1 MADHAPLRATR
12 AVNGPARAPV
22 LGPARGPSALRIFGL
37 AALAIV
43 GVMATA
49 CTRHVV
55 VEQALEPGDAVV
67 VVAGLEDP
75 STMIA
80 RLASVD
86 EGGTAEIAVDSD
98 TQVALLPV
106 YARDL
111 VDADGAPLSPS
122 ALTVDL
128 AGDGPCGCTAPMI
141 TSPHVFMP
149 GDRCAYD
156 LGGAVELWPAGEGD
170 LTTSMGV
177 LDARLRLVAPGACA
191 ACPSPGARGPASSP
205 EVCVLGEGAERQH
218 PDRLTVMPDHTL
230 VAVDRGTLVRVDA
243 RGVREEQALSPVL
256 PRVQA
261 LAPLPGGDLLVVSS
275 HSGAVG
281 IAQGAMLRFSP
292 AGGPEEVVGYPTRYF
307 TSGVLL
313 SAAPDTLWVYGRIRG
328 GSDRIPALSRCAL
341 GPRGARVDCTEL
353 ELPFSLDCRH
363 YAAVS
368 TIAAVTELP
377 GGDLVAI
384 TSAGGVVSVPAG
396 RDRATCMPGSAPPL
410 LRLPSGYTTIDVD
423 DVSLVRIGRRV
434 VACMSDGGGA
444 SGYAVVLTATIGSL
458 DPPAPLEWSVAH
470 VVESR
475 GVDCGAAF
483 VDPRR
488 PDRAQVILEDLRQS
502 TVEVDALGRASVHG
516 PLHERY
522 PELDERIDDV
532 TVAQDTLVLSTIT
545 GRVWTQTATQAAPVP
560 RVVRSP
566 GVSAAAGAVEATAA
580 GFRLHLGA
588 GAAQELRRTDASCA
602 SIVRGPRPSEVEGVV
617 DDVIVPL
624 DAGRLVFGR
633 RQAQVV
639 VERWGA
645 DDVRQSVLAL
655 EGTDEARRAVRVV
668 GDWALMV
675 SADGVLW
682 ATDGREARVLG
693 ASGWRDVDAASGVG
707 WAFGEA
713 GLGRALQ
720 ARGGGLRWEPGV
732 LEAADGAAVAAF
744 QRRRPEQ
751 PDAVGARCDGS
762 VLVAYDESPQDIA
775 RYSSDTTLWWLR
787 ARGPRLTF
795 ESYVD
800 FDVSSPWAIDSPE
813 NVELITGPPDMP
825 VIFGASGAF
834 VASLV
839 VGGAP
844 LSVLPMRRPRSVAVR
859 GNDLLVSGDGGRLAW
874 IRLR

>member
-1 MADHAPLRATR
+1 MLC
-12 AVNGPARAPV
+12 GS
-22 LGPARGPSALRIFGL
+22 SA
-37 AALAIV
+37 
-43 GVMATA
+43 A
-49 CTRHVV
+49 CTRRVV
-55 VEQALEPGDAVV
+55 VEQALEPGDGVV
-67 VVAGLEDP
+67 VVAGLEDS
-75 STMIA
+75 STLIA
-80 RLASVD
+80 RLAPVD
-86 EGGTAEIAVDSD
+86 EGGVAEISVDSD

-111 VDADGAPLSPS
+111 VDAAGAPLSPS
-122 ALTVDL
+122 ALAVDV
-128 AGDGPCGCTAPMI
+128 AGEGPCGCTAPMI

-170 LTTSMGV
+170 LTTSMAV
-177 LDARLRLVAPGACA
+177 LDARLRLVAPGTCA
-191 ACPSPGARGPASSP
+191 ACPSLGARGPASPP

-218 PDRLTVMPDHTL
+218 PDRLTVLPDHTL

-243 RGVREEQALSPVL
+243 RGVRQEQALSPVL

-261 LAPLPGGDLLVVSS
+261 LAPLPSGDLLVVSS

-281 IAQGAMLRFSP
+281 VAQGAMLRFSTV
-292 AGGPEEVVGYPTRYF
+292 GDPEEVVGYPTRYF

-313 SAAPDTLWVYGRIRG
+313 SATPDTLWIYGRIRG
-328 GSDRIPALSRCAL
+328 GSDRIPALARCAV
-341 GPRGARVDCTEL
+341 GPRGARVDCVEL

-363 YAAVS
+363 YAAVP

-377 GGDLVAI
+377 GGDLVAL
-384 TSAGGVVSVPAG
+384 TSAGGLISVPAG
-396 RDRATCMPGSAPPL
+396 RDRAACAAGSAPPL
-410 LRLPSGYTTIDVD
+410 LRLPSGNTTIDVD
-423 DVSLVRIGRRV
+423 DVSLASVGRRV

-444 SGYAVVLTATIGSL
+444 SGYAVVLTATIGAL
-458 DPPAPLEWSVAH
+458 EPPAPLEWSVVH

-488 PDRAQVILEDLRQS
+488 PDRVQVVLEDVRQS
-502 TVEVDALGRASVHG
+502 TVEVDAQGRASARG
-516 PLHERY
+516 PLDDRY
-522 PELDERIDDV
+522 PQLAERIDDV
-532 TVAQDTLVLSTIT
+532 TVARGTLVLSTIT
-545 GRVWTQTATQAAPVP
+545 GRVWTQTATQSMPVP

-588 GAAQELRRTDASCA
+588 GAAQELRRTGAGCA
-602 SIVRGPRPSEVEGVV
+602 SIVRGPRPAEVDGVL

-624 DAGRLVFGR
+624 DTGRLVFGR

-645 DDVRQSVLAL
+645 DDVRQSVLEL

-675 SADGVLW
+675 SVDGVLW

-732 LEAADGAAVAAF
+732 LEAADVTAVAAF
-744 QRRRPEQ
+744 PRRRPEQ

-775 RYSSDTTLWWLR
+775 RYASDTTLWWLR
-787 ARGPRLTF
+787 ARGPRLAF

-800 FDVSSPWAIDSPE
+800 FDTSSPWAIDSPE
-813 NVELITGPPDMP
+813 NVELITGPPHTP
-825 VIFGASGAF
+825 VILGASGAF
-834 VASLV
+834 VASVV
-839 VGGAP
+839 VGGTP
-844 LSVLPMRRPRSVAVR
+844 LSVLSMRRPRSVAVR
-859 GNDLLVSGDGGRLAW
+859 GDDLLVSGDGGRLTW
-874 IRLR
+874 VRLR